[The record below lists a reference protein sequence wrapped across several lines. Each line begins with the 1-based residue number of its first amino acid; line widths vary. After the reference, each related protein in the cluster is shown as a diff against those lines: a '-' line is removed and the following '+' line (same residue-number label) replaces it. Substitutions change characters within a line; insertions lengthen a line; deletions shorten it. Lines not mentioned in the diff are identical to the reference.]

1 MERSGSSEST
11 GGNCPQK
18 ARVHVPTRMLSGFS
32 APKFHP
38 TECGDEQGN
47 NIQVRLGENAAGVSL
62 ACPSAAPP
70 PAPVSI
76 HNATFTATH
85 CILLSL
91 LSNESFVNSL
101 NTQPGKE
108 YNYSECQVGSQK
120 IKKKK
125 QKKTQTSTLIWRLP
139 AQSPNRDSLPVNLEE
154 KSSRGQSPTMSSQSV
169 FLFIEVTH
177 PENKPIC
184 MAGKKKNKKTCLFV
198 EKSTKACILNFE
210 LKNQNFL
217 HR

>member
-1 MERSGSSEST
+1 
-11 GGNCPQK
+11 
-18 ARVHVPTRMLSGFS
+18 MLSGFS
-32 APKFHP
+32 APKFHS

-91 LSNESFVNSL
+91 PSNESFVNSL
-101 NTQPGKE
+101 NKQPGKE

-125 QKKTQTSTLIWRLP
+125 
-139 AQSPNRDSLPVNLEE
+139 
-154 KSSRGQSPTMSSQSV
+154 
-169 FLFIEVTH
+169 
-177 PENKPIC
+177 
-184 MAGKKKNKKTCLFV
+184 KKKNTN
-198 EKSTKACILNFE
+198 LNIDLE
-210 LKNQNFL
+210 APSSVPK
-217 HR
+217 